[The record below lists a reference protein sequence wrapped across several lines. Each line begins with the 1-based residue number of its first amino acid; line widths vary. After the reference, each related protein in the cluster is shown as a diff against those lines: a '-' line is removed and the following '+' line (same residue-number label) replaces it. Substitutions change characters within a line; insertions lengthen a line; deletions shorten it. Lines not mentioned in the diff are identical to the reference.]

1 MAILHVEDQQ
11 AIRELVRRA
20 LEAFGV
26 SVLSVDGVSA
36 AKLVLA
42 ERRDVTGALLDVRL
56 RDGNGLHL
64 YEWITV
70 HRPDLARRVAF
81 LTGSVGTEAF
91 EPMAASG
98 CPVLTK
104 PFEIA
109 DVLRLA
115 AEWEGAAGAGHQ

>member
-1 MAILHVEDQQ
+1 MRQPRFVGSSHTRRWVTILHVEDEQ

-26 SVLSVDGVSA
+26 SVLSADGVVA

-64 YEWITV
+64 HEWIPSIVRTW
-70 HRPDLARRVAF
+70 P
-81 LTGSVGTEAF
+81 
-91 EPMAASG
+91 AAS
-98 CPVLTK
+98 PS
-104 PFEIA
+104 
-109 DVLRLA
+109 
-115 AEWEGAAGAGHQ
+115 

>member
-1 MAILHVEDQQ
+1 VAILHVEDQE

-64 YEWITV
+64 YEWGRTATRRTATS
-70 HRPDLARRVAF
+70 RPALLRR
-81 LTGSVGTEAF
+81 S
-91 EPMAASG
+91 
-98 CPVLTK
+98 C
-104 PFEIA
+104 
-109 DVLRLA
+109 
-115 AEWEGAAGAGHQ
+115 